1 MEYTCSCCNY
11 STLVKA
17 NYGKHLESNKHKL
30 INSKTSI
37 LLKQQIENTK
47 LPDNPKTTEVIE
59 KSYTCKRCDKVFAF
73 KQSMYRHMKHSCKEK
88 DLKDLVASLNLKL
101 DNQEKELNKKIN
113 YLTVKMEK
121 LSGEK
126 SADFFEKV

>member
-37 LLKQQIENTK
+37 LPKQPIETPK
-47 LPDNPKTTEVIE
+47 LPDNPKTTELIE
-59 KSYTCKRCDKVFAF
+59 NTYTCKTCDKVFVF

-88 DLKDLVASLNLKL
+88 DLKELVASLKSEL
-101 DNQEKELNKKIN
+101 DNQSKEFNKNWII
-113 YLTVKMEK
+113 
-121 LSGEK
+121 
-126 SADFFEKV
+126 